1 MVRSAAQEVSWSN
14 RFSLFFDPPS
24 PGLPESS
31 LLAISW
37 SGNVGC
43 RYQQQL
49 VEAVFTSLAQEGLG
63 SRTPLVRSGDGT
75 ERTFLTTFTLA
86 AAAFAYSVDVVVSLI
101 TSSATPAMTV
111 TPIYKCSPALW
122 NPHSARSQTQ
132 IGTVISAQASTS
144 TNCIGVYRFDVDVVS
159 DAERPTDTAL
169 LPAVYDGATRC
180 MRSRPIPEHSD
191 GGSRSSAGFRDL
203 LELLHLKHPDIQLSF
218 TPSVT
223 ACLSEMPQCVLYTYL
238 GESGLSEARLDCA
251 LALAH
256 ALEKAVLTLAER
268 KANVLNYSAAAFATP
283 ASQACPCTPEELE
296 RACAVKVQIGRLK
309 YPGRPQRPT
318 AFGTLVS
325 WGLSESGLLGTGSG
339 HASILALLA
348 ANPDARVGVNDLGS
362 LIIGGMEKAG
372 RAVLAADPAARQ
384 GANAGGTATIAGQ
397 EKAGRAVLAADPAAR
412 QGANAGGTATI
423 AGVTKAGVGT
433 TARLQ
438 FEVDHPGAVEAAK
451 ARIGRAAAPV
461 KSRAARQALRVGMSA
476 VDAQADRLAYLDLS
490 NAGRR
495 RDTADLA
502 VARAAGFLRCD
513 CSGGR
518 GIFSSEQRLRQC
530 QPCLVPHSLTEQALA
545 LIGKTECEAMGL
557 KNKIHQ
563 LTIRS
568 GNRPKGIPQ
577 ALAQHGRFTLPLRAE
592 PLAAVDEEE
601 EDEEAS
607 GGAEPTWNSLL

>member
-132 IGTVISAQASTS
+132 IGTVVSAFSSTS

-203 LELLHLKHPDIQLSF
+203 LELLHLKHPDIRLSF

-223 ACLSEMPQCVLYTYL
+223 ACLSEMPECVLYTFL

-268 KANVLNYSAAAFATP
+268 KANVLNYSTTAFATP
-283 ASQACPCTPEELE
+283 ASLACPCTPEELE

-309 YPGRPQRPT
+309 FPGRPQRPS

-325 WGLSESGLLGTGSG
+325 W
-339 HASILALLA
+339 
-348 ANPDARVGVNDLGS
+348 
-362 LIIGGMEKAG
+362 GMEKAG

-384 GANAGGTATIAGQ
+384 GANAGGTATIAG
-397 EKAGRAVLAADPAAR
+397 R
-412 QGANAGGTATI
+412 
-423 AGVTKAGVGT
+423 TKAGVGT

-451 ARIGRAAAPV
+451 ARILRAAAPA
-461 KSRAARQALRVGMSA
+461 KSKAARMALRVGMSA
-476 VDAQADRLAYLDLS
+476 VDAQADRLAYLDLAH
-490 NAGRR
+490 AGRR

-545 LIGKTECEAMGL
+545 LIGKTECEAMGQ
-557 KNKIHQ
+557 KNKCHQ